1 MSMTRQHLKIFAV
14 IAALLFA
21 GAVEARLGQAEAQ
34 APAESAA
41 GRGMMAQGQMGQMMM
56 ERQKMMA
63 QMQAAEKK
71 LDELVAKMN
80 AARGAEK
87 VEPIAAV
94 VNELVAQHKR
104 MHDGMMTMMQQMTPP
119 PATPSGASR
128 NPPGAGHEE
137 HHPQGK

>member
-1 MSMTRQHLKIFAV
+1 MRHVKISAV
-14 IAALLFA
+14 MAALLFM
-21 GAVEARLGQAEAQ
+21 GAVEARTGQAEAQ

-41 GRGMMAQGQMGQMMM
+41 RRGMMAHGQMGQMMM

-71 LDELVAKMN
+71 LDELVATMN

-104 MHDGMMTMMQQMTPP
+104 MHDGMMTMMQQMMPPVTASGEGQNP
-119 PATPSGASR
+119 PA
-128 NPPGAGHEE
+128 AGHEE
-137 HHPQGK
+137 HHPQSK